1 MKLPVYG
8 VKSCFPKMAR
18 GRYLWGPHG
27 PPPCP
32 SRQRRRCPSVNCW
45 LLRLVSL
52 PLSLLFKISYEPFF
66 RMKPLPLPPIPLI
79 RFLLI
84 SLPSLSLRRKVPS
97 VKPSPGLLREAHPS
111 CCRWISRRFGRSP
124 ADFVTPSPRHHGC
137 PPRRRLL
144 PLAAPPMADGPRS
157 LPGRRWP
164 AAGVVRAA

>member
-1 MKLPVYG
+1 MPVYG

-144 PLAAPPMADGPRS
+144 PLAASPMADGPRS